1 MAVIRELGTPQG
13 RITRKLTRGEI
24 REMAALGDEECK
36 QELELIEGK
45 RRIEMELRNNIGKL
59 IKAGGIECS
68 LTNLNTEREKS
79 RVSLIA
85 RDRGNTQEGIRIE
98 GDKDGVKLGL
108 FGEEAIPQQE
118 NIASLGGG
126 ATLSEVISTLNT
138 LIDAI
143 KEVGIIKKT

>member
-1 MAVIRELGTPQG
+1 MHQSAVSETEEDLQIKGYAR
-13 RITRKLTRGEI
+13 
-24 REMAALGDEECK
+24 GDEECK

-59 IKAGGIECS
+59 IKAGGVECS

-85 RDRGNTQEGIRIE
+85 RDRGNIQEGIRIE
-98 GDKDGVKLGL
+98 GDKDGVKLSL